1 MRYLNMNIKY
11 EYLSWGIFREGIVG
25 DSVKM
30 TGVATTCHLVAA
42 GSSRL
47 VGYERGC
54 CCSCKR
60 GGGVVRSPPLL
71 PISCVL
77 FSTPRRQRHSCPV
90 RGAPGGV
97 LDDVLG

>member
-1 MRYLNMNIKY
+1 MNIKY

-60 GGGVVRSPPLL
+60 GGGGGGGGFSVTSFAPHLL
-71 PISCVL
+71 CLVQYTQA
-77 FSTPRRQRHSCPV
+77 STP
-90 RGAPGGV
+90 
-97 LDDVLG
+97 

>member
-1 MRYLNMNIKY
+1 MNIKY

-60 GGGVVRSPPLL
+60 GGG
-71 PISCVL
+71 
-77 FSTPRRQRHSCPV
+77 
-90 RGAPGGV
+90 GGGGV
-97 LDDVLG
+97 LLGVGGWGQENIVCITHSIPIYNSFDLSYLTFVKKI

>member
-60 GGGVVRSPPLL
+60 GGGGCCSVTSFAPHLL
-71 PISCVL
+71 CLVQYTQA
-77 FSTPRRQRHSCPV
+77 STP
-90 RGAPGGV
+90 
-97 LDDVLG
+97 